1 METINRTIS
10 GTVDYSGGAV
20 ILDTTSLNFGK
31 LPRECSLKRVSF
43 NYFLYANGDAAE
55 LFQTDWKIVGQLQ
68 LQVYEFL
75 YPAVLTKSGVPS
87 TSTINRKVIFVDK
100 YKDFICNSRDLII
113 KSGQDITFELSL
125 YADMTALLSSDF
137 QVSYTISIEV
147 EPISMMRN

>member
-10 GTVDYSGGAV
+10 GTIDYSGGV
-20 ILDTTSLNFGK
+20 MILDTTSLNFGK

-43 NYFLYANGDAAE
+43 NYFLYADGQASE
-55 LFQTDWKIVGQLQ
+55 FFQTHWQIVGQLQ

-75 YPAVLTKSGVPS
+75 YPAVLTKTATPN

-100 YKDFICNSRDLII
+100 YKDFICNSGDLII

-125 YADMTALLSSDF
+125 YADMVALVSSDI